1 MSRSRTKNV
10 SRNATVAVICQVIN
24 LILNF
29 AIRTFFIKILGAE
42 YLGVN
47 GLFTN
52 ILTILSFA
60 ELGIGNAIVFSM
72 YKPLAI
78 DDTEKIKSLMKLY
91 KKAYTIIGIIVA
103 AVGICFNRKRCTSLR
118 RQPFIRK

>member
-1 MSRSRTKNV
+1 MGSSRTRNV

-24 LILNF
+24 LLLNF
-29 AIRTFFIKILGAE
+29 IIRTAFIRVLGKE

-52 ILTILSFA
+52 VLTILSFA

-72 YKPLAI
+72 YRPLAVK
-78 DDTEKIKSLMKLY
+78 DTEKIKSLMWLY
-91 KKAYTIIGIIVA
+91 KKAYTIIGIVD
-103 AVGICFNRKRCTSLR
+103 VLKGVF
-118 RQPFIRK
+118 P